1 MPGKP
6 KTVQLKD
13 LAAATKSSVQAAV
26 GKDLLQ
32 SIKPGLLT
40 GLVLNSEQLAALDRT
55 PTDLAK
61 EIAKGVKAATGLQ
74 VTPGVQ
80 KAADAVLV
88 GYLVPRA
95 GRK

>member
-13 LAAATKSSVQAAV
+13 LAAATRSSVQAAV

-40 GLVLNSEQLAALDRT
+40 GLVLNHEQLATLART
-55 PTDLAK
+55 PIDLAK
-61 EIAKGVKAATGLQ
+61 EIARGVHAATGLQ
-74 VTPGVQ
+74 VTPGIQ
-80 KAADAVLV
+80 KTDDAVLV
-88 GYLVPRA
+88 GYLVPRV